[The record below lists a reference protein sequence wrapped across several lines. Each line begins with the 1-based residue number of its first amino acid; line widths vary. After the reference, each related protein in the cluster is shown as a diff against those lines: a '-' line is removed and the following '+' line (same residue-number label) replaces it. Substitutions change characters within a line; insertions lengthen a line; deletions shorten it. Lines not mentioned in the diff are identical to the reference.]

1 MKPEQTVDFHIRKAW
16 QKILRMYNGIAAQY
30 GTSMS
35 VGYLLLNIDKDGTP
49 ATLLGPKVGIEKSS
63 LSRTLKQ
70 MEEAGM
76 IYRRPDKIDRRINRI
91 FITDQGLENRKLA
104 RQVVVNFNQ
113 MVQTEIPADKLA
125 IFEEVVSQITDI
137 AMREDLRKEY

>member
-16 QKILRMYNGIAAQY
+16 QKILRMYNSIAAQY

-76 IYRRPDKIDRRINRI
+76 IIRKPDLVDRRINRI
-91 FITDQGLENRKLA
+91 FITDQGLENRKVA

-113 MVQTEIPADKLA
+113 MVQTEIAPEKLA